1 MILKYY
7 NIRLCLEKILANES
21 TVKLVKAHGALS

>member
-1 MILKYY
+1 MF
-7 NIRLCLEKILANES
+7 RKILANES